1 MGAFA
6 AASRR
11 ALLGQGLGGLIPSRT
26 SAPTTLYTTH
36 LPRRLST
43 SRRAIATSANA
54 TVQTEDDSAPFI
66 PPTRPNVRTTKI
78 SERLEAIRDAK
89 PFSEFLT
96 DSFNREH
103 NYLRISITERCN
115 LRCLYCMPEEGVDL
129 SPDSHL
135 LTTEEILHLAKLFVS
150 QGVTKIRLTG
160 GEPTVRKDIVDL
172 IVELGKLKSMGLR
185 ELAMTSNGISL
196 ARKLPQMVQGGL
208 TALNL
213 SLDTLDPFKF
223 QFMTRRKGLERVLT
237 AIEVALSLG
246 VQPLKINCVVMNKV
260 NVNEIPDF
268 IAMTKHQPIEVR
280 FIEYMPFTGNKWSTG
295 KMITYQ
301 EMLDTIRQSHPDLR
315 KVQDH
320 KNDTSK
326 TYQIPGYQ
334 GKLGFITSMT
344 HNFCGT
350 CNRLRITSDG
360 NIKVCLF
367 DNAEVSLRDLMR
379 AEGGM
384 GPEGERKLLEVIGV
398 AVKGKKEKHAG
409 IGELESMPNRPMI
422 LIGNASQR
430 HQHPGRH
437 STIPL
442 HLLPRHSSASLRLYS
457 TSTNSGS
464 PESNQPKLT
473 HVTPSGAAHMVPI
486 HHKAV
491 TTRTAKAISTIR
503 FSNRTAIGLIRN
515 NTNKKGDV
523 LAVSRIAGIMAA
535 KKTSEI
541 IPLCHPIAIS
551 NVRLHLRVVDA
562 SDNVTGD
569 RDNGRIEILAVVT
582 CDGKTGVEMEA
593 LTAAMTA
600 ALTVYDMCKA
610 VDKGMVIDGTRV
622 VEKVGGKSG
631 EWREDGWVEW
641 SETPGI
647 ICRRYCI

>member
-1 MGAFA
+1 MGAA
-6 AASRR
+6 VATRR
-11 ALLGQGLGGLIPSRT
+11 ALVGQGFGGLIR
-26 SAPTTLYTTH
+26 APPIRIGTPNTPYICS
-36 LPRRLST
+36 PCRFSQ
-43 SRRAIATSANA
+43 SRRAIASSATA
-54 TVQTEDDSAPFI
+54 SVQPENNSTALHSEPFI
-66 PPTRPNVRTTKI
+66 PPTRPNVPTTEV
-78 SERLEAIRDAK
+78 SERLEAIRNAK

-115 LRCLYCMPEEGVDL
+115 LRCLYCMPEEGIDL
-129 SPDSHL
+129 SPPSHL

-172 IVELGKLKSMGLR
+172 IVELGKLRSIGLR

-213 SLDTLDPFKF
+213 SLDTLDEFKF
-223 QFMTRRKGLERVLT
+223 QFMTRRKGLSNVLKS
-237 AIEVALSLG
+237 IEAALSLG
-246 VQPLKINCVVMNKV
+246 IQPLKVNCVVMNKV
-260 NVNEIPDF
+260 NADEIPAF
-268 IAMTKHQPIEVR
+268 IAMTKDQPIEVR
-280 FIEYMPFTGNKWSTG
+280 FIEYMPFTGNKWSSG
-295 KMITYQ
+295 KMISYQ
-301 EMLDTIRQSHPDLR
+301 EMLKTIRESHPDLH

-326 TYQIPGYQ
+326 TYQIPGYK

-360 NIKVCLF
+360 SIKVCLF

-379 AEGGM
+379 EDGGM

-409 IGELESMPNRPMI
+409 MGELESMPNRPMI
-422 LIGNASQR
+422 LIGNGSRRYPTQ
-430 HQHPGRH
+430 GRH

-442 HLLPRHSSASLRLYS
+442 HLLSTTHSLTSLRLYS
-457 TSTNSGS
+457 TSAKSEPPTNT
-464 PESNQPKLT
+464 QPKLT
-473 HVTPSGAAHMVPI
+473 HVTSSGAAHMVPI

-491 TTRTAKAISTIR
+491 TARTAKALSTIK
-503 FSNRTAIGLIRN
+503 FSNHTAIELIRN

-523 LAVSRIAGIMAA
+523 LSVSRIAGIMAA
-535 KKTSEI
+535 KKTSDI

-551 NVRLHLRVVDA
+551 NVQLHLRVIGA
-562 SDNVTGD
+562 NDND
-569 RDNGRIEILAVVT
+569 ISRQNNGRIEILASVT

-593 LTAAMTA
+593 LTAAMGA

-622 VEKVGGKSG
+622 VEKIGGKSG
-631 EWREDGWVEW
+631 DWREDGWIEW
-641 SETPGI
+641 SEE
-647 ICRRYCI
+647 

>member
-1 MGAFA
+1 MGALA
-6 AASRR
+6 AATRR
-11 ALLGQGLGGLIPSRT
+11 ALVGRRLDVLAAPPPIRT
-26 SAPTTLYTTH
+26 GALTASYTH
-36 LPRRLST
+36 LPYRWISAPRRT
-43 SRRAIATSANA
+43 IASSATA
-54 TVQTEDDSAPFI
+54 SVQPEDDGAAFI
-66 PPTRPNVRTTKI
+66 PPTRPNVPTTEI
-78 SERLEAIRDAK
+78 SERLEAIRNAK

-103 NYLRISITERCN
+103 NYLRISVTERCN
-115 LRCLYCMPEEGVDL
+115 LRCLYCMPEEGIDL
-129 SPDSHL
+129 SPPSHL
-135 LTTEEILHLAKLFVS
+135 LTTEEIIHLAKLFVS

-172 IVELGKLKSMGLR
+172 IIELGKLKSMGLR

-213 SLDTLDPFKF
+213 SLDTLDEFKF
-223 QFMTRRKGLERVLT
+223 QFMTRRKGLSNVLKSID
-237 AIEVALSLG
+237 AALALG
-246 VQPLKINCVVMNKV
+246 VQPLKVNCVVMNKV
-260 NVNEIPDF
+260 NADEIPSF
-268 IAMTKHQPIEVR
+268 IAMTKDQPIEVR
-280 FIEYMPFTGNKWSTG
+280 FIEYMPFTGNKWSSG
-295 KMITYQ
+295 KMISYQ
-301 EMLDTIRQSHPDLR
+301 EMLNTIRESHPDLH

-326 TYQIPGYQ
+326 TYQIPGYK

-379 AEGGM
+379 EDGGM

-409 IGELESMPNRPMI
+409 MGELESMPNRPMI
-422 LIGNASQR
+422 LIGNRSRA
-430 HQHPGRH
+430 HLHPRKRT
-437 STIPL
+437 SIPL
-442 HLLPRHSSASLRLYS
+442 HLLPQYPLAGFRLYSSSASP
-457 TSTNSGS
+457 GS
-464 PESNQPKLT
+464 PKLT
-473 HVTPSGAAHMVPI
+473 HVTSSGAAHMVPI

-491 TTRTAKAISTIR
+491 TTRTAKAVSTIK
-503 FSNRTAIGLIRN
+503 FSNRTAIDLIKS

-523 LAVSRIAGIMAA
+523 LSISRIAGIMAA

-551 NVRLHLRVVDA
+551 NVRLNLRVVDA
-562 SDNVTGD
+562 DGNSANDQ
-569 RDNGRIEILAVVT
+569 DNGRIEILAIVT

-593 LTAAMTA
+593 LTAAMSA

-610 VDKGMVIDGTRV
+610 VDKGMVIDSTRV

-631 EWREDGWVEW
+631 DWREDGWIEW
-641 SETPGI
+641 SEE
-647 ICRRYCI
+647 